1 ATVSHPLTRSGMT
14 VVRLVPSPVI
24 PVPRHWNPV
33 FDCKCFIL
41 TKAYTHQI
49 QCIYLQL
56 SFLDSYVKHWNDKA
70 IGCK

>member
-1 ATVSHPLTRSGMT
+1 MT
-14 VVRLVPSPVI
+14 VVRVAVI

-33 FDCKCFIL
+33 FDRKCFIL

-56 SFLDSYVKHWNDKA
+56 SFLDSSVKHWNDKA
-70 IGCK
+70 IGCKRTVIPPQYLLA